1 MTPDLLDEVGR
12 ALYGPQWQSEMA
24 RELGVAIRTVQ
35 RWAVGNYPPPPGVAF
50 DLGDLLRKR
59 RGDLAI
65 LAKKLPRR
73 PKKPG

>member
-1 MTPDLLDEVGR
+1 MTPALLDEVGR

-35 RWAVGNYPPPPGVAF
+35 RWAVGHSGIPEGVFF
-50 DLGDLLRKR
+50 DLRDKVIAR
-59 RGDLAI
+59 RADLAE

-73 PKKPG
+73 PR